1 MPRSVINPR
10 ADTLRRFAR
19 VGMPEFTNEAVLA
32 ALFLASFVAA
42 TVLPG
47 GSEVA
52 LLALIHARPE
62 LLWPAIAVA
71 TVGNTLGSATTYW
84 IGRLIPNDV
93 QTDAVARL
101 RRFGAWALLFAWLP
115 VIGDALA
122 LAAGWL
128 RLNPWWSLLALA
140 IGKLLRYLAVAGAWI
155 GLAATLAGWG
165 RSWLAAENSIVALR
179 IIAG

>member
-1 MPRSVINPR
+1 
-10 ADTLRRFAR
+10 
-19 VGMPEFTNEAVLA
+19 MPEFTNEAALA
-32 ALFLASFVAA
+32 ALFLAGFVAA

-47 GSEVA
+47 GSEIA
-52 LLALIHARPE
+52 LLGLIHARPE

-71 TVGNTLGSATTYW
+71 TVGNTLGSVTTYW
-84 IGRLIPNDV
+84 IGRLIPNRV
-93 QTDAVARL
+93 APEAVARL
-101 RRFGAWALLFAWLP
+101 QRYGAWALLFAWLP

-140 IGKLLRYLAVAGAWI
+140 VGKLLRYLVVAAAWI
-155 GLAATLAGWG
+155 GLTATRAGWG
-165 RSWLAAENSIVALR
+165 DASTAAENWIVVLR